1 MFNNNKKENESMSS
15 NTSGKNLPSVNM
27 ISEGT
32 KLKGTLT
39 TKNDVRIAGTL
50 DGEAEA
56 EGKIIVSSTG
66 KVDGNIQAVDADI
79 AGNIDGEV
87 RVTNKLILRK
97 SATIEGDI
105 YTKTILAEEGSQ
117 INGSFHMSEN
127 IKEEM
132 KKKDNG
138 LSKKFGSSPS
148 KDSKDNDKKSDN
160 SAAKGKSKV
169 NKD

>member
-1 MFNNNKKENESMSS
+1 MFNNNKKEKESMSS
-15 NTSGKNLPSVNM
+15 NKSGKNLPSVNM

-32 KLKGTLT
+32 ELKGTLK

-66 KVDGNIQAVDADI
+66 KVEGNIEAVDADI

-127 IKEEM
+127 IKEEI
-132 KKKDNG
+132 KKNSNG
-138 LSKKFGSSPS
+138 LSSKLGSSKS
-148 KDSKDNDKKSDN
+148 KDKNEKSDK
-160 SAAKGKSKV
+160 STTKGKSKV

>member
-1 MFNNNKKENESMSS
+1 MFNNDKKKESMSS
-15 NTSGKNLPSVNM
+15 TKSGKNLPSVNM

-32 KLKGTLT
+32 DLQGTLK

-50 DGEAEA
+50 DGEAQA
-56 EGKIIVSSTG
+56 EGKVIVSSSG
-66 KVDGNIQAVDADI
+66 KVNGNIEAEDADI
-79 AGNIDGEV
+79 AGKIDGEV

-97 SATIEGDI
+97 SAIVEGDI

-132 KKKDNG
+132 KKNG
-138 LSKKFGSSPS
+138 VSSQLKS
-148 KDSKDNDKKSDN
+148 GKNKDSKSSNAISKDK
-160 SAAKGKSKV
+160 AKLK
-169 NKD
+169 KD

>member
-1 MFNNNKKENESMSS
+1 MSS
-15 NTSGKNLPSVNM
+15 NKSGKNLPSVNM

-32 KLKGTLT
+32 KLKGTLE

-50 DGEAEA
+50 DGEVKA

-66 KVDGNIQAVDADI
+66 QVDGNIKGDDADI

-87 RVTNKLILRK
+87 RVNNKLILRK

-117 INGSFHMSEN
+117 INGSFHMGQN
-127 IKEEM
+127 IEEEM
-132 KKKDNG
+132 KKNG
-138 LSKKFGSSPS
+138 LSSKSGSSKS
-148 KDSKDNDKKSDN
+148 NDDKSDN
-160 SAAKGKSKV
+160 PVSKDKSKI

>member
-1 MFNNNKKENESMSS
+1 MFNNDKKKESMSS
-15 NTSGKNLPSVNM
+15 TKSGKNLPSINM

-32 KLKGTLT
+32 ELKGTLET
-39 TKNDVRIAGTL
+39 ENDVRIAGTL
-50 DGEAEA
+50 DGEAKA
-56 EGKIIVSSTG
+56 KGKIIVSSSG
-66 KVDGNIQAVDADI
+66 KVDGNIEAEDADI

-97 SATIEGDI
+97 SAIVEGDI

-132 KKKDNG
+132 KKNGVSSGLKSGKKDN
-138 LSKKFGSSPS
+138 
-148 KDSKDNDKKSDN
+148 KDSKSSNAIGKDK
-160 SAAKGKSKV
+160 
-169 NKD
+169 NKIKKD

>member
-1 MFNNNKKENESMSS
+1 MSS
-15 NTSGKNLPSVNM
+15 TNSGKNLPSVNM

-32 KLKGTLT
+32 ELKGTLD

-50 DGEAEA
+50 DGEAKA
-56 EGKIIVSSTG
+56 KGKIIVSSSG
-66 KVDGNIQAVDADI
+66 KVDGNIEAEDADI

-97 SATIEGDI
+97 SAVIEGDI

-127 IKEEM
+127 IQEEM
-132 KKKDNG
+132 KKNGVSSGLKSGKD
-138 LSKKFGSSPS
+138 KDDKSSS
-148 KDSKDNDKKSDN
+148 VIGKD
-160 SAAKGKSKV
+160 KSKLK
-169 NKD
+169 KD

>member
-1 MFNNNKKENESMSS
+1 MSS
-15 NTSGKNLPSVNM
+15 NKSGKNLPSVNM

-32 KLKGTLT
+32 ELKGTLK

-66 KVDGNIQAVDADI
+66 KVKGNIEAVDADI

-127 IKEEM
+127 IKEEI
-132 KKKDNG
+132 KKNTNG
-138 LSKKFGSSPS
+138 LSSKLGSSKS
-148 KDSKDNDKKSDN
+148 KDDKSEDDV
-160 SAAKGKSKV
+160 AKGKSKV
-169 NKD
+169 NKKD